1 MIVDQVGLDEEQNEK
16 VDSIVQYYRT
26 RMKDLHDEFDEAYM
40 TRYREIMDLT
50 RTEIIQVLTPS
61 QRLAYDSLREEWAR
75 KWQERRPDTIP
86 SGEGP
91 L

>member
-1 MIVDQVGLDEEQNEK
+1 MIVDQVGLDADQNEK

-50 RTEIIQVLTPS
+50 RNEIMEVLTPS
-61 QRLAYDSLREEWAR
+61 QKVVYDSLREEWSER
-75 KWQERRPDTIP
+75 RRERRPDSVP
-86 SGEGP
+86 PGGGP

>member
-26 RMKDLHDEFDEAYM
+26 RMKTLHDEFDEAYM

-50 RTEIIQVLTPS
+50 RNEIIEVLTPE
-61 QRLAYDSLREEWAR
+61 QRVAYDSLRDEWNR
-75 KWQERRPDTIP
+75 RRQERRPDSIE
-86 SGEGP
+86 GGGGP